1 MVKVSLSSVVAVQS
15 KRPAST
21 TVPLTLK
28 TMALIR
34 DVGCCVML
42 RFEGELIG
50 CEIVVIHC
58 GLGINIPKVWSADH
72 QAYLDISKV
81 RIYKAT
87 VEQLK
92 RLWAATV
99 VW

>member
-1 MVKVSLSSVVAVQS
+1 MVKAKLSSVVATRQ
-15 KRPAST
+15 ST
-21 TVPLTLK
+21 TVRLTLK
-28 TMALIR
+28 TMQLIR
-34 DVGCCVML
+34 DVKCCVML

-72 QAYLDISKV
+72 QSYLDTSKV
-81 RIYKAT
+81 RIHKAT
-87 VEQLK
+87 IDQIN